1 MRAGR
6 AFGPARS
13 FHFPAGSAGSAASP
27 ACLPLRPQEA

>member
-13 FHFPAGSAGSAASP
+13 FHFPAGLRRVGRVA